1 MEGTVKERLKDFI
14 KFVGISERE
23 FCRRVGVGSAYIQS
37 IRKSIMPD
45 TLQQITIQFPRLNPL
60 WLMMGEGE
68 MLLPEEKPEAHEAA
82 PSEILLKLL
91 EDAREEKARLLS
103 IIESQQR
110 TIERLTEL
118 TKKRMSTGATLQPL
132 PLSGSPWAYRSFI
145 LKFWLYLIIYK
156 AEKYR

>member
-1 MEGTVKERLKDFI
+1 MEGTVKERLKLFI
-14 KFVGISERE
+14 KHLGISERE

-45 TLQQITIQFPRLNPL
+45 TLQQITIQFPQLNPI
-60 WLMMGEGE
+60 WLMMGDGE
-68 MLLPEEKPEAHEAA
+68 MLLPEEKPEEKAPAPA

-91 EDAREEKARLLS
+91 DDAQNEKARLLS

-118 TKKRMSTGATLQPL
+118 TKKAAVHRVEDATCADV
-132 PLSGSPWAYRSFI
+132 G
-145 LKFWLYLIIYK
+145 
-156 AEKYR
+156 

>member
-103 IIESQQR
+103 II
-110 TIERLTEL
+110 
-118 TKKRMSTGATLQPL
+118 
-132 PLSGSPWAYRSFI
+132 
-145 LKFWLYLIIYK
+145 
-156 AEKYR
+156 

>member
-1 MEGTVKERLKDFI
+1 MEGTVKERLKEFI
-14 KFVGISERE
+14 KAEGISERE

-45 TLQQITIQFPRLNPL
+45 TLQQITIQFPRLNPI
-60 WLMMGEGE
+60 WLMMGDGE
-68 MLLPEEKPEAHEAA
+68 MLLPEEKKPETP

-91 EDAREEKARLLS
+91 EDAQNEKARLLS

-118 TKKRMSTGATLQPL
+118 TKKADVLREDNAT
-132 PLSGSPWAYRSFI
+132 SAAVG
-145 LKFWLYLIIYK
+145 
-156 AEKYR
+156 

>member
-14 KFVGISERE
+14 KSVGISERE

-68 MLLPEEKPEAHEAA
+68 MLYPKKSRKPPKWHLPKFCLNFWKMPAKKKPAF
-82 PSEILLKLL
+82 SL
-91 EDAREEKARLLS
+91 
-103 IIESQQR
+103 
-110 TIERLTEL
+110 
-118 TKKRMSTGATLQPL
+118 
-132 PLSGSPWAYRSFI
+132 
-145 LKFWLYLIIYK
+145 
-156 AEKYR
+156 

>member
-1 MEGTVKERLKDFI
+1 MEGTVKERLKHFI
-14 KFVGISERE
+14 KSEGISERE

-37 IRKSIMPD
+37 IRRSIMPD

-68 MLLPEEKPEAHEAA
+68 MLLPEEEKKPEAA

-91 EDAREEKARLLS
+91 DDAQSEKARLLS

-118 TKKRMSTGATLQPL
+118 AKKADVHRGNGAT
-132 PLSGSPWAYRSFI
+132 SAAVG
-145 LKFWLYLIIYK
+145 
-156 AEKYR
+156 

>member
-1 MEGTVKERLKDFI
+1 MEGTVKERLKLFI
-14 KFVGISERE
+14 KHLGISERE

-45 TLQQITIQFPRLNPL
+45 TLQQITIQFPQLNPI
-60 WLMMGEGE
+60 WLMMGDGE
-68 MLLPEEKPEAHEAA
+68 MLLPEEKPEEKAPEVA

-91 EDAREEKARLLS
+91 DDAQNEKARLLS

-118 TKKRMSTGATLQPL
+118 TKKAAVHRADDATCADV
-132 PLSGSPWAYRSFI
+132 G
-145 LKFWLYLIIYK
+145 
-156 AEKYR
+156 

>member
-1 MEGTVKERLKDFI
+1 MEGTVKERLKIFI
-14 KFVGISERE
+14 KHLGISERE

-45 TLQQITIQFPRLNPL
+45 TLQQISIQFPQLNPI

-68 MLLPEEKPEAHEAA
+68 MLLPEEKPEEKKPEVS

-91 EDAREEKARLLS
+91 DDAQNEKARLLS

-118 TKKRMSTGATLQPL
+118 TKKAAVHRADDATCADV
-132 PLSGSPWAYRSFI
+132 G
-145 LKFWLYLIIYK
+145 
-156 AEKYR
+156 

>member
-1 MEGTVKERLKDFI
+1 MEGTVKERLKLFI
-14 KFVGISERE
+14 KHLGISERE

-45 TLQQITIQFPRLNPL
+45 TLQQITIQFPQLNPI
-60 WLMMGEGE
+60 WLMMGDGE
-68 MLLPEEKPEAHEAA
+68 MLLPEEKPEEKVPEVT

-91 EDAREEKARLLS
+91 DDAQNEKARLLS

-118 TKKRMSTGATLQPL
+118 TKKAAVHRVEDATCADV
-132 PLSGSPWAYRSFI
+132 G
-145 LKFWLYLIIYK
+145 
-156 AEKYR
+156 

>member
-1 MEGTVKERLKDFI
+1 MEGTVKERLKYFI
-14 KFVGISERE
+14 KSEGISERE

-60 WLMMGEGE
+60 WLMMGDGE
-68 MLLPEEKPEAHEAA
+68 MLLPEEEKKPEAN

-91 EDAREEKARLLS
+91 DDAQSEKARLLS

-118 TKKRMSTGATLQPL
+118 TKKVDVHRADDAT
-132 PLSGSPWAYRSFI
+132 SAAVG
-145 LKFWLYLIIYK
+145 
-156 AEKYR
+156 

>member
-1 MEGTVKERLKDFI
+1 MEGTVKERLKQFI
-14 KFVGISERE
+14 KHLGISERE

-45 TLQQITIQFPRLNPL
+45 TLQQIAIQFPQLNPL

-68 MLLPEEKPEAHEAA
+68 MLLPEEKPEEKAPEAA

-91 EDAREEKARLLS
+91 DDAQNEKARLLS

-110 TIERLTEL
+110 TIERQQMTIESLTEL
-118 TKKRMSTGATLQPL
+118 TKKVDVRRGDNATCAAV
-132 PLSGSPWAYRSFI
+132 G
-145 LKFWLYLIIYK
+145 
-156 AEKYR
+156 

>member
-1 MEGTVKERLKDFI
+1 
-14 KFVGISERE
+14 
-23 FCRRVGVGSAYIQS
+23 
-37 IRKSIMPD
+37 MPD

-68 MLLPEEKPEAHEAA
+68 MLLPEEKPEAPEVA

-118 TKKRMSTGATLQPL
+118 TKKADVHRGGTAT
-132 PLSGSPWAYRSFI
+132 SAAVG
-145 LKFWLYLIIYK
+145 
-156 AEKYR
+156 